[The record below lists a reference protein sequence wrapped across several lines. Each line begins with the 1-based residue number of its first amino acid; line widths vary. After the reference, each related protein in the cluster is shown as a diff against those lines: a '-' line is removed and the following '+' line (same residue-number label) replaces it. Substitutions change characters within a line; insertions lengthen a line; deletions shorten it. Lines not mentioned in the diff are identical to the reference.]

1 MLMVSLDPVSASKW
15 CQHLKYM
22 KIIFGTGN
30 NKTVQSHI
38 KRKRKNEWYWRYKS
52 VEWSTKS
59 DWYLLQKVQSNWEM
73 GKNIKWVCVGVY
85 LSQENRQGLSIRF
98 FCQFTCKQRGTA
110 PTDRCVISLLV
121 AFFMALNRNSEN
133 LEELHFSVPKKGA
146 GYYPCRAVICVF
158 IFNIVSTLKKKNQ
171 GYLQI
176 LTIPIEIPGKE
187 CSQTKKRVL
196 NAKKENFDQSRE
208 GNTGGKQGQALIAGE
223 AEEYQQGKSLL
234 RGGWT

>member
-1 MLMVSLDPVSASKW
+1 MLMVSLGPVSASKW

-73 GKNIKWVCVGVY
+73 GKNIKWVCVGVC
-85 LSQENRQGLSIRF
+85 LSQEKRQGLSIRF

-133 LEELHFSVPKKGA
+133 LGEAHFSVPKKGA
-146 GYYPCRAVICVF
+146 GYYPCPAVICIF
-158 IFNIVSTLKKKNQ
+158 IFNTVSTLKKQRQWVPSNSDNSNWNTGKGMLPDKEKSLECQ
-171 GYLQI
+171 KGKLWSEQRREHRREARPSSDSRRGRRVSAGEI
-176 LTIPIEIPGKE
+176 LT
-187 CSQTKKRVL
+187 
-196 NAKKENFDQSRE
+196 
-208 GNTGGKQGQALIAGE
+208 
-223 AEEYQQGKSLL
+223 
-234 RGGWT
+234 